1 MIWKNSLLFVKP
13 QGNSYHFKIESV
25 LEETY
30 WRFIITDIT
39 EDHEPL
45 LEATLFIDYDLKKE
59 TFSHWPTNELYASVS
74 PVIEKELLV
83 QRKEWKS

>member
-1 MIWKNSLLFVKP
+1 MIWKNSFLFVKS

-25 LEETY
+25 LTETY

-39 EDHEPL
+39 SDHEPI
-45 LEATLFIDYDLKKE
+45 LEATLFIDFDLKKE
-59 TFSHWPTNELYASVS
+59 TFSHWPTIEPYASIS

-83 QRKEWKS
+83 QRKEWKH